1 MDKRSAA
8 QIVAAARAKGK
19 LTPGIIINSLFSD
32 FFELH
37 GDRAT
42 GDDLALR
49 TGIAYFEELPVTI
62 VLSDKGTDL
71 KDQQEKHFGSPL
83 PAGYRK
89 VLRVAKQ
96 AEKFNRPLLAFVNTA
111 GAYPGKE
118 AEEKGQGEALA
129 RCLLELSQIK
139 VPFITFIYGEGGS
152 GGALALAC
160 GDRVYMT
167 TDSIYSI
174 LSPEG
179 FATILWKDRTQADKA
194 AQIMRL
200 TPEELVKQQVIEGVV
215 LETNS
220 HQKTL
225 ASFKKILHKELITLR
240 KLTPERLLDERYQ
253 RFRKF

>member
-8 QIVAAARAKGK
+8 QIVAAARASEK
-19 LTPGIIINSLFSD
+19 LTPETITAGLFTD

-49 TGIAYFEELPVTI
+49 VGLAYFEELPVTV
-62 VLSDKGTDL
+62 VLSDKGVGL
-71 KDQQEKHFGSPL
+71 KEQQEKHFGSPL

-96 AEKFNRPLLAFVNTA
+96 AEKFHRPLLAFVNTA
-111 GAYPGKE
+111 GAYPGQE
-118 AEEKGQGEALA
+118 AEERGQGEALA

-200 TPEELVKQQVIEGVV
+200 TPEELIKQKVIEGVI
-215 LETNS
+215 LETND
-220 HQKTL
+220 HEETL
-225 ASFKKILHKELITLR
+225 ERFKKILHKELITLS
-240 KLTPERLLDERYQ
+240 KLTPERLLSKRYQ

>member
-8 QIVAAARAKGK
+8 QIVSAARASDKITVAELIKG
-19 LTPGIIINSLFSD
+19 LFSD

-37 GDRAT
+37 GDRKT
-42 GDDLALR
+42 GDDQALR
-49 TGIAYFEELPVTI
+49 VGLAYFENSPVTI
-62 VLSDKGTDL
+62 VLTDKGGAL
-71 KDQQEKHFGSPL
+71 KDQQAKHFGSPL

-96 AEKFNRPLLAFVNTA
+96 AEKFGRPLIAFVNTA

-129 RCLLELSQIK
+129 RCLLELGQLK
-139 VPFITFIYGEGGS
+139 VPFITFIFGEGGS

-167 TDSIYSI
+167 SDSIYSI

-179 FATILWKDRTQADKA
+179 FATILWKDRQRADQA

-200 TPEELVKQQVIEGVV
+200 TPEELLKQHVIDGVI
-215 LETNS
+215 LETS
-220 HQKTL
+220 DHQETL
-225 ASFKKILHKELITLR
+225 TQLKEVLRKELATLN
-240 KLTPERLLDERYQ
+240 KLTPESLLAKRYQ